1 MAEETFKICWRHCN
15 FTYTDSKGA
24 AGGLSIL
31 WNSTTIILEPAYS
44 IVGML
49 TAKYRVIGSSKAGVI
64 TNAYGPQLN
73 QEKYHFLDSLS
84 YINTLRGQ
92 ERWILG
98 GYFNII
104 LTLEEKSGGLKCLDQ
119 DSNKFH
125 HLIDS
130 LNLIDIETRNG
141 PFTWTNKR
149 AGTQHIASRLD
160 HFLISENIMLEGPL
174 IEADILPKSAQITGQ
189 SSFG

>member
-1 MAEETFKICWRHCN
+1 MAEETFKQCWRHCN

-31 WNSTTIILEPAYS
+31 WNLATIILEPTYS
-44 IVGML
+44 TVGTV
-49 TAKYRVIGSSKAGVI
+49 TAKYRVIGSRKVGVI
-64 TNAYGPQLN
+64 TNAYDPHLN
-73 QEKYHFLDSLS
+73 QEKDHFLDSIS
-84 YINTLRGQ
+84 YINKLRGQ

-104 LTLEEKSGGLKCLDQ
+104 LTLEEKSGGLKRLDQ

-130 LNLIDIETRNG
+130 RNLIDIEKRNG
-141 PFTWTNKR
+141 PFT
-149 AGTQHIASRLD
+149 
-160 HFLISENIMLEGPL
+160 
-174 IEADILPKSAQITGQ
+174 
-189 SSFG
+189 